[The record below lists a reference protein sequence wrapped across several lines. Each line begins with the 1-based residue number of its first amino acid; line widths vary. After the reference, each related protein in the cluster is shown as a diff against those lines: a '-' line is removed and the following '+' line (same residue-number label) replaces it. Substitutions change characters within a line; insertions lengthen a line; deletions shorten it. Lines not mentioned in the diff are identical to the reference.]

1 MLVNETRVTR
11 INATAVKARVI
22 QAAQSGDT
30 VLDWSAVTVVDSS
43 TVAIVLAWVRILQK
57 KSLTPRLIAVP
68 EKMLSLMRLY
78 GTYDLLSGYM
88 ENPAQAQS

>member
-78 GTYDLLSGYM
+78 GTYDLLSEYM